1 MVEAMRITTTVHTL
15 LLPLLLALGA
25 CGEKAETSATGG
37 SSSGGDTDGASAT
50 GDSAATEVS
59 GGTDGATDEFMTT
72 ANSVTTPPMTG
83 EGPSSASESESA
95 SATSTS
101 ASGPTSDPTTDA
113 TTQSTTSANPTG
125 ETGDPDEAATQLCV
139 DTINMYR
146 GTLGLPPLARWTDA
160 EDCSDAECVSDGMS
174 GTPHGA
180 FGMCGEFAQNECP
193 GWPGPPADMIT
204 GCLELMWNEGPGE
217 DFNAHGHYIN
227 MSSTDYTKVACGF
240 AEVNGEIWAVQNF
253 Q

>member
-1 MVEAMRITTTVHTL
+1 MLRPSLVLVV
-15 LLPLLLALGA
+15 LASLSLA
-25 CGEKAETSATGG
+25 CGDDNDGTGASEASDATDASSASDGTGG
-37 SSSGGDTDGASAT
+37 TPGTTPATMSDPTAEPTTGDDAT
-50 GDSAATEVS
+50 GDDT
-59 GGTDGATDEFMTT
+59 
-72 ANSVTTPPMTG
+72 
-83 EGPSSASESESA
+83 A
-95 SATSTS
+95 SA
-101 ASGPTSDPTTDA
+101 
-113 TTQSTTSANPTG
+113 
-125 ETGDPDEAATQLCV
+125 DPDEAATKLCV

-146 GTLGLPPLARWTDA
+146 ATIGLAPLQRWSDA
-160 EDCSDAECVSDGMS
+160 EDCSDAECVSDGNS

-180 FGMCGEFAQNECP
+180 FGMCGESAQNECP

-240 AEVNGEIWAVQNF
+240 AEVNGEIWSVQNF